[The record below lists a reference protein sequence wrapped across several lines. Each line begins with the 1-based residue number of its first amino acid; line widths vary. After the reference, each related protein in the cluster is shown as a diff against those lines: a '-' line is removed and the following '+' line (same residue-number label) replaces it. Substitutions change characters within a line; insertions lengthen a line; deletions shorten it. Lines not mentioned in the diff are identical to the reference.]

1 MENRLLYSFT
11 LLLVT
16 LIHFTTTLA
25 QSQVPSPA
33 PLSPAPPLP
42 SPPTPAPLA
51 PSPPTPAPLAPSPPT
66 PAPLAPSPLS
76 VVPLSPAPPG
86 PTNIITIL
94 AKPGMFSAL
103 IRLLKTTQVDDRI
116 TSLLSDS
123 KGGLTLFAPTD
134 KAFAN
139 LKSGTLN
146 SLDDRQQVQLI
157 LYHILTSY
165 VPVSQ
170 FEAASNPL
178 HTQAGDTA
186 NGEYPLNVTT
196 AGNQITLMTGLV
208 KTTVS
213 KVLYTDGQLAVYQ
226 VDDVLLPMRIFA
238 PLPPA
243 PAPSKHKKAAE
254 GPSSPL
260 VSSDSSTG
268 SGGTSVVPSGSVAL
282 AWHSVVWFA
291 GLAAAITLC

>member
-1 MENRLLYSFT
+1 MENHLFST
-11 LLLVT
+11 SS
-16 LIHFTTTLA
+16 LILITTLYLSTTQA
-25 QSQVPSPA
+25 QSQAPSPA
-33 PLSPAPPLP
+33 PVFSA
-42 SPPTPAPLA
+42 PPTPL
-51 PSPPTPAPLAPSPPT
+51 PPT

-76 VVPLSPAPPG
+76 VTPLSPAPPG
-86 PTNIITIL
+86 PTNIVAIL
-94 AKPGMFSAL
+94 NKSGMFSAL

-165 VPVSQ
+165 VPISQ

-208 KTTVS
+208 NTKVTKTV
-213 KVLYTDGQLAVYQ
+213 YTDGQLAVYQ
-226 VDDVLLPMRIFA
+226 VDDVLLPIRIFA

-243 PAPSKHKKAAE
+243 PAPSKHKKAAAE
-254 GPSSPL
+254 GPSTPL
-260 VSSDSSTG
+260 SSSDSTT
-268 SGGTSVVPSGSVAL
+268 GGTSVVPSGAVAL
-282 AWHSVVWFA
+282 IWHSFVWFGGIVIVA
-291 GLAAAITLC
+291 VVSL